1 MDIQLYDNYE
11 DDGQLS
17 MFDLGEDIEKL
28 QTPVEETEDREKELP
43 ASGSAGIRI
52 QKCTCC
58 GKMLFVR
65 EEQGLYSSA
74 CNACGVRYVQRI

>member
-1 MDIQLYDNYE
+1 MGVQLFDNYE

-28 QTPVEETEDREKELP
+28 QTPLEESSSEEKELP

-52 QKCTCC
+52 QKCSSC
-58 GKMLFVR
+58 GKLLFVR
-65 EEQGLYSSA
+65 EEEGCYHSA
-74 CNACGVRYVQRI
+74 CNACGIRYVQKM